1 MNRHD
6 YYEQMKELAR
16 QTRAQ
21 HGLDSPRVLRS
32 QLRAIYKHHGIAI
45 DLWSCKFKKLR
56 GAYFN
61 DDAGPTVMLAKGLPE
76 DPMVFTMAHELK
88 HHLVDSGTNISLCSF
103 ENERAPIEIGAEVFA
118 AELIFPEHEFVAD
131 LKRAGVQSGRCT
143 AEDLVHLKRRTRTTL
158 SYSGL
163 AKRAELLALVPD
175 GSLAGVKWKKLE
187 ERIYGVPF
195 YKRLRR

>member
-1 MNRHD
+1 
-6 YYEQMKELAR
+6 
-16 QTRAQ
+16 
-21 HGLDSPRVLRS
+21 
-32 QLRAIYKHHGIAI
+32 
-45 DLWSCKFKKLR
+45 
-56 GAYFN
+56 
-61 DDAGPTVMLAKGLPE
+61 MLAKGLPE

>member
-1 MNRHD
+1 MFRSQ
-6 YYEQMKELAR
+6 YYNDLKQLAR
-16 QTRAQ
+16 EVRQEY
-21 HGLDSPRVLRS
+21 GLNSARVLRS
-32 QLRAIYKHHGIAI
+32 DLRRIYSDQGIHI
-45 DLWSCKFKKLR
+45 DLWPHKLRRLR

-61 DDAGPTVMLAKGLPE
+61 DELGPTVMLCKGLPE

-88 HHLVDSGTNISLCSF
+88 HHIVDSGTNISLCSF

-195 YKRLRR
+195 YK